1 MMKKERLDVLLVQ
14 KKLIDTREKAK
25 RLIMAGKVFSENE
38 RLDKPGTKYPI
49 DLPLTIKGVMPYVG
63 RGGYKMEKALES
75 FNLNIKNKIGVDI
88 GSSTGGF
95 TDCALQNHAKH
106 IYAIDVGF
114 NQLDWKLRSDER
126 VTVMEKTNFRYVEK
140 ERFNQGIPEFAMIDV
155 SFISLK
161 HILPKLS
168 EILVDNGDVIALI
181 KPQFEA
187 KKEEVGKKGVIRD
200 SKIHLKVI
208 ERVIKTIK
216 DNGFQL
222 LDLDY
227 SPITGGEGNI
237 EFLAHLKL
245 SSEPSNE
252 ISVINIVKRAHEE
265 FK

>member
-1 MMKKERLDVLLVQ
+1 MKKERLDILLVQ
-14 KKLIDTREKAK
+14 NKLIDTREKAK
-25 RLIMAGKVFSENE
+25 RLIMAGQVYSENE
-38 RLDKPGTKYPI
+38 RLDKPGTKYRI

-63 RGGYKMEKALES
+63 RGGYKMEKALNS
-75 FNLNIKNKIGVDI
+75 FDLNIEGKIGVDI

-126 VTVMEKTNFRYVEK
+126 VTVMEKTNFRYVDK
-140 ERFNQGIPEFAMIDV
+140 SRFDKGIPSFAMIDV

-168 EILVDNGDVIALI
+168 EILADNGDVIALI

-187 KKEEVGKKGVIRD
+187 EKEEVGKKGVIREQ
-200 SKIHLKVI
+200 KTHLRVVEKVLDM
-208 ERVIKTIK
+208 IKK
-216 DNGFQL
+216 AGFQIL
-222 LDLDY
+222 ALDY

-237 EFLAHLKL
+237 EFLVHLKL
-245 SSEPSNE
+245 SVEASND
-252 ISVINIVKRAHEE
+252 ISVKDVVDKAHEE
-265 FK
+265 LK